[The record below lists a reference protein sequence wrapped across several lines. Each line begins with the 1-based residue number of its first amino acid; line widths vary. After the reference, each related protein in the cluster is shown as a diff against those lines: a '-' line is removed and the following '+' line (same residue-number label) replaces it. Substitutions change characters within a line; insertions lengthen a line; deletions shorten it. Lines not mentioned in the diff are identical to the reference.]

1 MPKQKS
7 AFPTILRGFTVIEK
21 IVQAQRPIS
30 AAALIDALNLPKPSV
45 HRILQ
50 QLEEEGLIQREPV
63 NRRYIPGFR
72 LQALVAGVVSH
83 QVLGAPRH
91 AILQTLSDEI
101 GETCNCSML
110 DGDRIVY
117 FDQVETDRSF
127 RIQLPLGSRLPLH
140 CTASGKLLLAYMEP
154 RQCHR
159 LINAAPLQRKTDR
172 TITDPELLVEELKR
186 IADDGVGIDDEE
198 QLAGVVAVAV
208 PVFNLR
214 NQVCFTIA
222 VHAPKVRKPLAELRQ
237 YIPSLKRAAGAMA
250 AAYCQSSPGNE

>member
-1 MPKQKS
+1 MPKKKS

-30 AAALIDALNLPKPSV
+30 AAALIDALNLPNPRYTASSSSSKRGTDSA
-45 HRILQ
+45 RT
-50 QLEEEGLIQREPV
+50 REQTI
-63 NRRYIPGFR
+63 YPGFPSPGTCCRRR
-72 LQALVAGVVSH
+72 LAP
-83 QVLGAPRH
+83 VLGAPRH

-117 FDQVETDRSF
+117 FDQVETDRSL

-154 RQCHR
+154 RQCQR
-159 LINAAPLQRKTDR
+159 LISAAPLQRKTDR
-172 TITDPELLVEELKR
+172 TITHPELLVEELKR

-250 AAYCQSSPGNE
+250 TAYCQSNPGNE